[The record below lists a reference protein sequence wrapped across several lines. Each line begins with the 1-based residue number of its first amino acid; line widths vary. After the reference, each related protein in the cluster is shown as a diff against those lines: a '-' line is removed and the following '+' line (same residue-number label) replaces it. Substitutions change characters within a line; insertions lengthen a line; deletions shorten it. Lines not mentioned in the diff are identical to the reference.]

1 MSSLYF
7 ESGLT
12 EHSAKEARPCLDLH
26 RYKIDCRNFSGV
38 FKYFK
43 YFQVFSNIPNIFRCF
58 QIFQISSGAWSTT
71 QVGSC
76 LDGDCQPR
84 ISSPEVTP
92 NICAFWSDRIFVAF
106 NFAQIKYLC
115 LLILIRTNI
124 CGFWSHQIF
133 VAFNFD
139 PKTKTTCGFLL
150 LNLDRSFFLL
160 LQWCTWWARHP
171 EAKSYREESW
181 GVFR

>member
-106 NFAQIKYLC
+106 SFNQTKYLY
-115 LLILIRTNI
+115 LLI
-124 CGFWSHQIF
+124 WSDQIF
-133 VAFNFD
+133 LNR
-139 PKTKTTCGFLL
+139 PKTTPGFLL
-150 LNLDRSFFLL
+150 LRYPLCMASNLDGNKIDLVF
-160 LQWCTWWARHP
+160 QWCSWWARHP
-171 EAKSYREESW
+171 EAKSYREESGW
-181 GVFR
+181 VFR